1 MAENQLQAVNKKQ
14 QIKAFNDI
22 VNTAYYQNQLKTV
35 FGNNA
40 GTFATSM
47 MELFTGSPELQQCD
61 PKLVAAE
68 AMKAAAL
75 HLPLQRSLGRAHVV
89 VFKNKGVPTPTFI
102 PGWKGLVDLAVR
114 TGQYLTINPTVIYK
128 GELRGFDKLSGF
140 IDVSG
145 EKESNEV
152 LGYVGYFEL
161 IGGFKKMIY
170 MSLTDMCHF
179 AKTKV
184 SYLKFNK
191 DVTEESLYK
200 LAQEQAEHGPAADGM
215 GWLANFESMAKK
227 TVIRRVLDY
236 GPMSIEMYQA
246 VALNDREYESAEE
259 IRDAENMEVK
269 QVINAAD
276 IIQPEEVVE
285 EQQPEQEAA
294 PI

>member
-1 MAENQLQAVNKKQ
+1 MAENQIQVVNKKQ
-14 QIKAFNDI
+14 QIQAFKDI
-22 VNTAYYQNQLKTV
+22 VDNAYYQNQLKKV
-35 FGNNA
+35 FGANA

-47 MELFTGSPELQQCD
+47 MELYTGSTELQQCD

-68 AMKAAAL
+68 AMRAAAL
-75 HLPLQRSLGRAHVV
+75 RLPLQKSLGRAHVV

-114 TGQYLTINPTVIYK
+114 SGQYLTINPTVIYE
-128 GELRGFDKLSGF
+128 GEFRGQDKLSGF

-145 EKESNEV
+145 EKESNKI

-170 MSLTDMCHF
+170 MTLKEMCHF

-184 SYLKFNK
+184 PSLKYRK
-191 DVTEESLYK
+191 DVTEESLYN
-200 LAQEQAEHGPAADGM
+200 LAQEQAEHGPSAEGM

-236 GPMSIEMYQA
+236 GPMSIEMQQA
-246 VALNDREYESAEE
+246 VALHDREYETAEE

-269 QVINAAD
+269 QVVNASD
-276 IIQPEEVVE
+276 IIQPEEVKE
-285 EQQPEQEAA
+285 PEQEEA